1 MFLYVQKL
9 EGIRDINPETNGQER
24 TVSASLAGVDEDST
38 VGVQN
43 VAGDK
48 MSATKS
54 AEGVKFGIEMSS
66 PDLHTMSSAASPS
79 DNVDSVT
86 EAKVDA
92 DLDVIADSS
101 VPAAVVVDNSHAAGD
116 NKDQSSTEVQRDDSS
131 ASSADSI
138 QTQHGRSVFVKCVWY

>member
-1 MFLYVQKL
+1 VFLYVQKL
-9 EGIRDINPETNGQER
+9 EGIRDINPETNEQER

-48 MSATKS
+48 MLATKS

-66 PDLHTMSSAASPS
+66 PDLHISPS